1 MKNQVYKQA
10 KEQLD
15 LMASQAFL
23 EFDENGDLDT
33 DKANDFIFGA
43 AEKIVAVLGENYEV
57 KVDELKNATEQF
69 GEVGE
74 AVVEIASEFNAK
86 TLTQVV
92 NAILFELATSGLHQ
106 EQFPNV
112 ENLNETLAQ
121 IIATLCAAKAAQDI
135 VE

>member
-1 MKNQVYKQA
+1 MKNQVHKKA

-23 EFDENGDLDT
+23 EFDENGDIDT
-33 DKANDFIFGA
+33 DKANDVIFEA
-43 AEKIVAVLGENYEV
+43 AKKVVAVLGENYEV
-57 KVDELKNATEQF
+57 SAGEIKTAAEPF
-69 GEVGE
+69 GEIGQ

-86 TLTQVV
+86 TLTQIV

-112 ENLNETLAQ
+112 ENINETLSQ
-121 IIATLCAAKAAQDI
+121 VIATLCTAKAAQDNI
-135 VE
+135 G